1 MQAGK
6 VFTVFCGILSAHHSE
21 IPHLRKAQPLHA
33 GWSSLPAQ
41 AFDFDG
47 ETVIPIGNGNSSAHL
62 TVPRSSHSAH
72 EREQQQFLPWNQSH
86 NPEAR
91 GEIGFQEAGLDRR
104 SFQGSEELP
113 RLSSGWDG
121 WHWQGKTA
129 KQRKLQGFPNTQKWL
144 FFHYTSENKNHV
156 SFKAMEKKHNV
167 TIRSKQVIK
176 PKHNQPKCAAEH
188 RGEAVVSTHCPGFSL
203 LKPKFY

>member
-72 EREQQQFLPWNQSH
+72 EREQQQFLPWNQIH

-91 GEIGFQEAGLDRR
+91 GGGDWISGGGAGSKEFPGKWRIAKVVIRVGLMALTGQDCKAKEITG
-104 SFQGSEELP
+104 
-113 RLSSGWDG
+113 
-121 WHWQGKTA
+121 
-129 KQRKLQGFPNTQKWL
+129 
-144 FFHYTSENKNHV
+144 V
-156 SFKAMEKKHNV
+156 S
-167 TIRSKQVIK
+167 
-176 PKHNQPKCAAEH
+176 
-188 RGEAVVSTHCPGFSL
+188 
-203 LKPKFY
+203 